1 MLEILSEATM
11 NAENAESSTNIL
23 VDWGTTNLRVYL
35 VDNSGKVLETRQR
48 QQGIRNVCDGN
59 FADAIIGFLKDWDS
73 TCPVLMS
80 GMIGSAQGWHEV
92 PYVNCPSS
100 IEDIALGLT
109 PISDNPR
116 FSIVPGVLH
125 QTPDGMIDVMRG
137 EEVQI
142 FGALGLSKQKDA
154 VLCLPGTHSKWAYVK
169 DGILE
174 NFSTSMTGEIYSILK
189 THSILGALMTEGSD
203 DEAAFNKGLERS
215 GAEGGLLHHL
225 FSTRTEGLFDQIQ
238 PEGLPSYMS
247 GILIGHELRNSAPT
261 ERNGNPVLLVSEG
274 VLGQKYMSAFEYFG
288 IPVQFVSA
296 EDATVRGLSLLQNIV
311 ATKGKK

>member
-1 MLEILSEATM
+1 MIETLSEATM
-11 NAENAESSTNIL
+11 NTENAESSTSIL
-23 VDWGTTNLRVYL
+23 VDWGTTNLRAYL

-48 QQGIRNVCDGN
+48 QQGIRNVYDGN
-59 FADAIIGFLKDWDS
+59 FAEAITEILMDWDS

-100 IEDIALGLT
+100 IEDIAHGLT

-116 FSIVPGVLH
+116 FSIVPGVLY
-125 QTPDGMIDVMRG
+125 QAPDGMFDVMRG

-142 FGALGLSKQKDA
+142 FGALDLSKQKDA
-154 VLCLPGTHSKWAYVK
+154 VLCLPGTHSKWVSVK
-169 DGILE
+169 DRVLE

-189 THSILGALMTEGSD
+189 THSILGALMSDGPD

-247 GILIGHELRNSAPT
+247 GILIGHELRNSAPS

-288 IPVQFVSA
+288 IPVQLVSA

>member
-1 MLEILSEATM
+1 MLETLNEATI
-11 NAENAESSTNIL
+11 NTETAESSTSIL
-23 VDWGTTNLRVYL
+23 VDWGTTNLRAYL
-35 VDNSGKVLETRQR
+35 VDNSGEVLETRQR
-48 QQGIRNVCDGN
+48 QQGIRNVGDGK
-59 FADAIIGFLKDWDS
+59 FADAITEILKDWDS

-100 IEDIALGLT
+100 IEDIAHVLT

-116 FSIVPGVLH
+116 YSIVPGVLY
-125 QTPDGMIDVMRG
+125 QAPDEMFDVMRG

-142 FGALGLSKQKDA
+142 FGALDLSKQKDA

-169 DGILE
+169 GGVLE
-174 NFSTSMTGEIYSILK
+174 SFSTSMTGEIYSILK
-189 THSILGALMTEGSD
+189 THSILGALMSDGPD

-225 FSTRTEGLFDQIQ
+225 FSTRTEGLFDQIR

-247 GILIGHELRNSAPT
+247 GILLGHELRNSAPS
-261 ERNGNPVLLVSEG
+261 ELNGNPVLLVSEG
-274 VLGQKYMSAFEYFG
+274 ILGQKYMSAFEYFG
-288 IPVQFVSA
+288 IPVQLVSA